1 MVFGWGK
8 KKSTNETV
16 ESTKHEKHISFSDI
30 NPILKENETRLLG
43 KILEQAKSVKE
54 QIDIEQ
60 KNIIQT
66 ISLFEKDDLN
76 AEDVDKSLKVLIE
89 RGKKAVVLGLGR
101 ETTVNLSNPE
111 TFPNL
116 ANLNLQ
122 TGQMLK
128 RIGDTLGINSRV
140 MHVFARK
147 YADKLK
153 EDLADMAK
161 NKRRLQALVDEYNS
175 FEATS
180 KNILEL
186 IEEIKKSKKETEDKN
201 RRLEELQKEIEA
213 HKNTVNN
220 LEQDLRNLKSTKEY
234 QEFLNV
240 KKEVESLKPE
250 KNAVKNEIDLQFSKI
265 SRLLGKYSYISS
277 LEKPLRIIMERLV
290 AEPSEVIT
298 SENKIAITEI
308 LQATV
313 KSVVA
318 GNVSVK
324 DSQKAVEQIEETIS
338 RLDEFVN
345 LKNSIAK
352 KMNEFESKLVIFN
365 IKELEEKEKKLARV
379 KEDII
384 QSESSFKTLEKEVSE
399 ELKRPPQII
408 HDAETK
414 LSEISRTR
422 ITLQI

>member
-16 ESTKHEKHISFSDI
+16 ESTKHERQISFSDI

-43 KILEQAKSVKE
+43 KILEQAKSIRE
-54 QIDIEQ
+54 QIDIER

-66 ISLFEKDDLN
+66 MSLFENDDLN

-89 RGKKAVVLGLGR
+89 RGKKAVVLGLKR
-101 ETTVNLSNPE
+101 ETAVNLSNPE

-153 EDLADMAK
+153 EDLADMAE
-161 NKRRLQALVDEYNS
+161 NKRRLQALVDEYTN

-180 KNILEL
+180 KNILES
-186 IEEIKKSKKETEDKN
+186 IEEIKKSKKEIEGKN
-201 RRLEELQKEIEA
+201 HRLIELQKEIED
-213 HKNTVNN
+213 HKNTINN
-220 LEQDLRNLKSTKEY
+220 LEQDIRNLKSTKEY

-240 KKEVESLKPE
+240 KKDIESLMPE
-250 KNAVKNEIDLQFSKI
+250 KNAIKNEINLQFSKI
-265 SRLLGKYSYISS
+265 SRSLGKYSYISS
-277 LEKPLRIIMERLV
+277 LEKPLKIIMDRLV
-290 AEPSEVIT
+290 TEPSEVIT
-298 SENKIAITEI
+298 SENKNAIIEI

-324 DSQKAVEQIEETIS
+324 DSQKAAEQIEETVS
-338 RLDEFVN
+338 RLDEFIN
-345 LKNSIAK
+345 LKHNLAK
-352 KMNEFESKLVIFN
+352 KMNEFESKFVIFN
-365 IKELEEKEKKLARV
+365 IRDLEEKEKKVTRI
-379 KEDII
+379 KENII
-384 QSESSFKTLEKEVSE
+384 QSESSLKTLEKEISE
-399 ELKRPPQII
+399 ELKRPPQIA
-408 HDAETK
+408 HDVETK
-414 LSEISRTR
+414 INGISRTR
-422 ITLQI
+422 ITLKI

>member
-1 MVFGWGK
+1 MIFGWGK

-43 KILEQAKSVKE
+43 KILERAKTVKE

-66 ISLFEKDDLN
+66 ISSFEKDDLN

-111 TFPNL
+111 TFQNL

-161 NKRRLQALVDEYNS
+161 NKRELQALVDEYNS
-175 FEATS
+175 FEEVS

-186 IEEIKKSKKETEDKN
+186 IEEVKKSKKEAGDKN
-201 RRLEELQKEIEA
+201 HRLKELQKEIETY
-213 HKNTVNN
+213 KNTVNN
-220 LEQDLRNLKSTKEY
+220 LEQDLRNIKSTKEY

-240 KKEVESLKPE
+240 KKDAESLTPE
-250 KNAVKNEIDLQFSKI
+250 KNAVKNEINLQFSKI
-265 SRLLGKYSYISS
+265 SRPLGKYSYISS

-290 AEPSEVIT
+290 VEPSEVIT

>member
-8 KKSTNETV
+8 KKSTNETI
-16 ESTKHEKHISFSDI
+16 ESTKHERQVSFSDI
-30 NPILKENETRLLG
+30 NPILKENENQLLR
-43 KILEQAKSVKE
+43 KIIEQAKSIRE
-54 QIDIEQ
+54 QINIDQ

-66 ISLFEKDDLN
+66 MSLFENDDLN

-89 RGKKAVVLGLGR
+89 RGKKAVVSGLKR
-101 ETTVNLSNPE
+101 ETAVTLSIPE

-128 RIGDTLGINSRV
+128 RIGDILGMNSRV

-161 NKRRLQALVDEYNS
+161 NKKQLQSLVDEYTN
-175 FEATS
+175 FEVTS
-180 KNILEL
+180 KNILES
-186 IEEIKKSKKETEDKN
+186 IEGIKKLKSEIESKN
-201 RRLEELQKEIEA
+201 HRLIELQKEIENN
-213 HKNTVNN
+213 KNIVNN
-220 LEQDLRNLKSTKEY
+220 LENDIQNLKSTKEY

-240 KKEVESLKPE
+240 KKDMESLMPE
-250 KNAVKNEIDLQFSKI
+250 KNAIKNEINLQFSKI
-265 SRLLGKYSYISS
+265 SRPLGKYSYISS
-277 LEKPLRIIMERLV
+277 LEKPLKIIMEHLV
-290 AEPSEVIT
+290 EEPSEVIT
-298 SENKIAITEI
+298 SENKNAIIEI

-338 RLDEFVN
+338 RLDEFIN
-345 LKNSIAK
+345 LKFNLAK
-352 KMNEFESKLVIFN
+352 KMNEFESRFVIFN
-365 IKELEEKEKKLARV
+365 IKDLEEKEKKVTRI
-379 KEDII
+379 KDDII
-384 QSESSFKTLEKEVSE
+384 QSESSLKNLEKEMSE
-399 ELKRPPQII
+399 ELKRPPEII
-408 HDAETK
+408 REVETR
-414 LSEISRTR
+414 LSEISRIR
-422 ITLQI
+422 ITLKI

>member
-8 KKSTNETV
+8 KKSTNEAV
-16 ESTKHEKHISFSDI
+16 ESTKHEKRISISDI
-30 NPILKENETRLLG
+30 NSILKENETRLLG
-43 KILEQAKSVKE
+43 KIIEQAKSVKE
-54 QIDIEQ
+54 QIDIER

-66 ISLFEKDDLN
+66 ILLFEKDDLN

-89 RGKKAVVLGLGR
+89 RGKKAVVFGLGR
-101 ETTVNLSNPE
+101 ETAVNLSNPD

-161 NKRRLQALVDEYNS
+161 NKRQLQELVDEYTS
-175 FEATS
+175 FEGTS

-186 IEEIKKSKKETEDKN
+186 IEEIKKSKKETADKN
-201 RRLEELQKEIEA
+201 LRLNELQKETEN

-234 QEFLNV
+234 QAFLDV
-240 KKEVESLKPE
+240 KKDIESLKPE

-265 SRLLGKYSYISS
+265 SRPLGKYSYISS
-277 LEKPLRIIMERLV
+277 LEKPLKIIMERLV

-298 SENKIAITEI
+298 SENKIAITAI

-324 DSQKAVEQIEETIS
+324 DSQKAVEQIEETVG
-338 RLDEFVN
+338 RLDEFIN
-345 LKNSIAK
+345 LKNSLAK

-365 IKELEEKEKKLARV
+365 IKELEEKEKKLTRV
-379 KEDII
+379 KEDIV
-384 QSESSFKTLEKEVSE
+384 QSESSFKALEKKVSE
-399 ELKRPPQII
+399 ESKRTPQII
-408 HDAETK
+408 HEVETK
-414 LSEISRTR
+414 LSEISRTK
-422 ITLQI
+422 IILQI

>member
-16 ESTKHEKHISFSDI
+16 ESTKHERQISFSDI
-30 NPILKENETRLLG
+30 NPILKENENQILG
-43 KILEQAKSVKE
+43 KILEQAKSIRE

-66 ISLFEKDDLN
+66 MSLFENDDLN

-89 RGKKAVVLGLGR
+89 RGKKAVVFGLKR
-101 ETTVNLSNPE
+101 ETAVNLSSPE
-111 TFPNL
+111 TFSNL

-128 RIGDTLGINSRV
+128 RIGDILGMNSRV

-153 EDLADMAK
+153 EDLAEMAK
-161 NKRRLQALVDEYNS
+161 NKKHLQALVDEYAN
-175 FEATS
+175 FEITS
-180 KNILEL
+180 KNILES
-186 IEEIKKSKKETEDKN
+186 IEEIRKLKN
-201 RRLEELQKEIEA
+201 EVEGKNHRLIELQKEIEN
-213 HKNTVNN
+213 HKNTINN
-220 LEQDLRNLKSTKEY
+220 LENDIQNLKSTKEY

-240 KKEVESLKPE
+240 KKDMESLMPE
-250 KNAVKNEIDLQFSKI
+250 KNAIKNEINLQFSKI
-265 SRLLGKYSYISS
+265 SRPLGKYSYISS
-277 LEKPLRIIMERLV
+277 FEKPLKVIMERLV
-290 AEPSEVIT
+290 AEPSEIIT
-298 SENKIAITEI
+298 SENKNAIVEI

-324 DSQKAVEQIEETIS
+324 DSQKAVEQIEETIN
-338 RLDEFVN
+338 RLDEFIN
-345 LKNSIAK
+345 LKHNLAK
-352 KMNEFESKLVIFN
+352 KMNEFESKFVIFN
-365 IKELEEKEKKLARV
+365 IRDLEEKEKKVTRI

-384 QSESSFKTLEKEVSE
+384 QSESSLKTLEKEISK
-399 ELKRPPQII
+399 ELKRPPEII
-408 HDAETK
+408 HEVETM
-414 LSEISRTR
+414 LSRISRTR
-422 ITLQI
+422 ITLKI

>member
-16 ESTKHEKHISFSDI
+16 ESTKHERQISFSDI

-43 KILEQAKSVKE
+43 KIIEQAKSIRA

-66 ISLFEKDDLN
+66 MSLFENDDLN

-89 RGKKAVVLGLGR
+89 RGKKAVVLGLKR
-101 ETTVNLSNPE
+101 ETAVNLSSPE

-128 RIGDTLGINSRV
+128 RIGDTLGVNSRV

-161 NKRRLQALVDEYNS
+161 NKRHLQALVDEYTN

-180 KNILEL
+180 KNILES
-186 IEEIKKSKKETEDKN
+186 IEEIKKLKKDIEDKN
-201 RRLEELQKEIEA
+201 HRLIELQKEIED
-213 HKNTVNN
+213 HKNTIIN
-220 LEQDLRNLKSTKEY
+220 LEQNIRNLKSTKEY

-240 KKEVESLKPE
+240 KKDIESLMPE
-250 KNAVKNEIDLQFSKI
+250 KNAIKNEIDLQFSKI
-265 SRLLGKYSYISS
+265 SRPLGKYSYISS
-277 LEKPLRIIMERLV
+277 LEKPLKIIMECLV

-298 SENKIAITEI
+298 SENKNAIIEI

-324 DSQKAVEQIEETIS
+324 DSQKASKQIEETIS
-338 RLDEFVN
+338 RLDEFIN
-345 LKNSIAK
+345 LKHNLAK
-352 KMNEFESKLVIFN
+352 KMNEFESKFAIFN
-365 IKELEEKEKKLARV
+365 IRDLEEKEKKVTRI
-379 KEDII
+379 KENII
-384 QSESSFKTLEKEVSE
+384 QSESSLKTLEKEISD

-408 HDAETK
+408 HDVETK

-422 ITLQI
+422 IILKM

>member
-8 KKSTNETV
+8 KKSTNEIV
-16 ESTKHEKHISFSDI
+16 ESAKHERQISFSDI
-30 NPILKENETRLLG
+30 NSIVKENEDQLLG
-43 KILEQAKSVKE
+43 KVLEQAKSISE
-54 QIDIEQ
+54 QIDIER

-66 ISLFEKDDLN
+66 MSMFENDDLN

-89 RGKKAVVLGLGR
+89 RGKKAVVLGLRR
-101 ETTVNLSNPE
+101 ETAVNLSNPE
-111 TFPNL
+111 TFSNMT
-116 ANLNLQ
+116 NLNLQ

-128 RIGDTLGINSRV
+128 RIGDILGMNSRV

-153 EDLADMAK
+153 EDLAEMAK
-161 NKRRLQALVDEYNS
+161 NKRYLQSLVDEYTN
-175 FEATS
+175 FEDTS

-186 IEEIKKSKKETEDKN
+186 IEEIKKSKKDIDDKN
-201 RRLEELQKEIEA
+201 HRLIELQKEGEN
-213 HKNTVNN
+213 HKNQINS
-220 LEQDLRNLKSTKEY
+220 LEHDIQNLKSTKEY
-234 QEFLNV
+234 QEFLSV
-240 KKEVESLKPE
+240 KKDIESLMPE
-250 KNAVKNEIDLQFSKI
+250 KIAIKNEIDLQFSKI
-265 SRLLGKYSYISS
+265 SRPLGKYSYISS
-277 LEKPLRIIMERLV
+277 LEKPLKLIMERLV

-298 SENKIAITEI
+298 SENKNSIIEI

-338 RLDEFVN
+338 RLDEFIN
-345 LKNSIAK
+345 LKHNLAK

-365 IKELEEKEKKLARV
+365 IKDLEEKEKKVIRV
-379 KEDII
+379 KENKA
-384 QSESSFKTLEKEVSE
+384 QVEASLKTLEKEISE
-399 ELKRPPQII
+399 ELKRSPEII
-408 HDAETK
+408 HKVETK

-422 ITLQI
+422 ITLKI

>member
-16 ESTKHEKHISFSDI
+16 ESTKHERQISFSDI
-30 NPILKENETRLLG
+30 NPILKENETQLLG
-43 KILEQAKSVKE
+43 KIIEQAKSIRG
-54 QIDIEQ
+54 QIDIER

-66 ISLFEKDDLN
+66 MSLFENDDLN

-89 RGKKAVVLGLGR
+89 RGKKAVVLGLKR
-101 ETTVNLSNPE
+101 ETAVNLSNPE

-116 ANLNLQ
+116 SNLNLQ

-128 RIGDTLGINSRV
+128 RIGDILGTNSRV

-153 EDLADMAK
+153 EDLADMSK
-161 NKRRLQALVDEYNS
+161 NKKHLQALVDEYTN

-180 KNILEL
+180 KNILES
-186 IEEIKKSKKETEDKN
+186 IEEIKKSKKEIEDRN
-201 RRLEELQKEIEA
+201 HRLIELQKEIED
-213 HKNTVNN
+213 HKNTINN
-220 LEQDLRNLKSTKEY
+220 LEQDIRNLKSTKEY

-240 KKEVESLKPE
+240 KKDIESLMPE
-250 KNAVKNEIDLQFSKI
+250 KNAIKNVIDVQFSKI
-265 SRLLGKYSYISS
+265 SRPLGKYSYISS
-277 LEKPLRIIMERLV
+277 LEKPLKIIMDRLV

-298 SENKIAITEI
+298 SENKNAIIEI

-324 DSQKAVEQIEETIS
+324 DSRKAAEQIEETIS
-338 RLDEFVN
+338 RLGEFIN
-345 LKNSIAK
+345 LKHNLAK
-352 KMNEFESKLVIFN
+352 KMNEFESKFVIFN
-365 IKELEEKEKKLARV
+365 IKDLEEKEKKVTRI
-379 KEDII
+379 KENII
-384 QSESSFKTLEKEVSE
+384 QSESSLKTLEKEISE
-399 ELKRPPQII
+399 ELKRLPQIA
-408 HDAETK
+408 HDVETK
-414 LSEISRTR
+414 INEISRTR
-422 ITLQI
+422 ITLKI

>member
-16 ESTKHEKHISFSDI
+16 KSTKHERQISFSDI
-30 NPILKENETRLLG
+30 NPILKENEAQLLG
-43 KILEQAKSVKE
+43 KILEQAKSIRE
-54 QIDIEQ
+54 QIDIER

-66 ISLFEKDDLN
+66 MSLFENDDLN

-89 RGKKAVVLGLGR
+89 RGKKAVVFGLKR
-101 ETTVNLSNPE
+101 ETAANLSNPE

-153 EDLADMAK
+153 EDLADMAE
-161 NKRRLQALVDEYNS
+161 NKRRLQALVDEYTN

-180 KNILEL
+180 KNILES
-186 IEEIKKSKKETEDKN
+186 IEEIKKSKKEIEGKN
-201 RRLEELQKEIEA
+201 HRLIELQKEIED
-213 HKNTVNN
+213 HKNTINN
-220 LEQDLRNLKSTKEY
+220 LEQDIRNLKSTKEY

-240 KKEVESLKPE
+240 KKDIESLMPE
-250 KNAVKNEIDLQFSKI
+250 KNAIKNEINLQFSKI
-265 SRLLGKYSYISS
+265 SRSLGKYSYISS
-277 LEKPLRIIMERLV
+277 LEKPLKIIMDRLV

-298 SENKIAITEI
+298 SENKNAIIEI

-324 DSQKAVEQIEETIS
+324 DSQKAAEQIEETVS
-338 RLDEFVN
+338 RLDEFIN
-345 LKNSIAK
+345 LKHNLAK
-352 KMNEFESKLVIFN
+352 KMNEFESKFVIFN
-365 IKELEEKEKKLARV
+365 IRDLEEKEKKVTRI
-379 KEDII
+379 KENII
-384 QSESSFKTLEKEVSE
+384 QSESSLKTLEKEISE
-399 ELKRPPQII
+399 ELKRPPQIA
-408 HDAETK
+408 HDVETK
-414 LSEISRTR
+414 INGISRTR
-422 ITLQI
+422 ITLKI

>member
-16 ESTKHEKHISFSDI
+16 ESTKHERQISFSDI
-30 NPILKENETRLLG
+30 NPILKENENQLLG
-43 KILEQAKSVKE
+43 KILEQAKSIRE
-54 QIDIEQ
+54 QIDIER

-66 ISLFEKDDLN
+66 MSLFENDDLN

-89 RGKKAVVLGLGR
+89 RGKKAVVLGLKR
-101 ETTVNLSNPE
+101 ETAVNLSNPE

-153 EDLADMAK
+153 EDLAEMTK
-161 NKRRLQALVDEYNS
+161 NKRYLQALVDEYTN

-180 KNILEL
+180 KNILES
-186 IEEIKKSKKETEDKN
+186 IEEIKKSKKEIEGKN
-201 RRLEELQKEIEA
+201 HRLIELQKEIEDN
-213 HKNTVNN
+213 KNTINS
-220 LEQDLRNLKSTKEY
+220 LEQDMQNLKSTKEY

-240 KKEVESLKPE
+240 KKDIESLIPE
-250 KNAVKNEIDLQFSKI
+250 KNAIKNEINLQFSKI
-265 SRLLGKYSYISS
+265 SRPLGKYSYISS
-277 LEKPLRIIMERLV
+277 LEKPLKIIMDRLV
-290 AEPSEVIT
+290 VEPSEVIT
-298 SENKIAITEI
+298 SENKNAIIEI

-324 DSQKAVEQIEETIS
+324 DSRKAAEQIEETIS
-338 RLDEFVN
+338 RLDEFIN
-345 LKNSIAK
+345 LKHNLAK
-352 KMNEFESKLVIFN
+352 KMNEFESKFVIFN
-365 IKELEEKEKKLARV
+365 IRDLEEKEKKVIRA
-379 KEDII
+379 KDDII
-384 QSESSFKTLEKEVSE
+384 QSESFLKTLEKEISE
-399 ELKRPPQII
+399 ELKRPPQIA
-408 HDAETK
+408 HDVETK
-414 LSEISRTR
+414 INGISRTR
-422 ITLQI
+422 ITLKI